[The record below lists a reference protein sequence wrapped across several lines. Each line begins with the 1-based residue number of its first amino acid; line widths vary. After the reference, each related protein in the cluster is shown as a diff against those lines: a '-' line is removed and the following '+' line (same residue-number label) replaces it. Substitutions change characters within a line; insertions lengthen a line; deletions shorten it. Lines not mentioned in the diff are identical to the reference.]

1 LLTGPSLVRGARP
14 LKIGD
19 PDLEPL
25 TRAQLR
31 EIRRRVVDLD
41 DRTRYLLVSGFAPRF
56 VLYYNV
62 TDDVFAMNEP
72 KGGTLFKRRQAAV
85 AVQRLLRP
93 SVQIV
98 RCTSR
103 RKKGVTVPVLPK
115 RLQRLPRR
123 RK

>member
-1 LLTGPSLVRGARP
+1 MD
-14 LKIGD
+14 D
-19 PDLEPL
+19 P
-25 TRAQLR
+25 
-31 EIRRRVVDLD
+31 
-41 DRTRYLLVSGFAPRF
+41 TRYLLVSEFTPRF
-56 VLYYNV
+56 KLYYNV

-72 KGGTLFKRRQAAV
+72 KDGTLFKRRRAAV

-93 SVQIV
+93 SVRIV

-103 RKKGVTVPVLPK
+103 RKEGVTVPLLPK